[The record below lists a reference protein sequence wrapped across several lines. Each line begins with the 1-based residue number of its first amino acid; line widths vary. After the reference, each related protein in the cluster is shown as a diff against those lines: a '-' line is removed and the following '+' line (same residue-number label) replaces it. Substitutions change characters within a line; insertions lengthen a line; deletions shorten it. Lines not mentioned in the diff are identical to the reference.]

1 MRATEFLTERFDYT
15 KYINPLSRLI
25 TDTFYEVV
33 ADEDYD
39 DTEAKINEFLYRLE
53 PVIDKKILAPLLKE
67 NPIVYDGVKVVS
79 LTISFETIWSGKPM
93 APPNMGALS
102 AGVQRSL
109 RQTYPGVAMPRASN
123 DVTAQ
128 HLKTNM
134 DFTQLARFYVHPEA
148 KSGIINIEIRASH
161 LGSFLFLSDNS
172 ALVTSA
178 LQTLT
183 SNIMGKIFH
192 EVKHFMQA
200 TKTAKSTETDP
211 RKRADLNRYYTGDYK
226 TMDKQAHYN
235 ATRANGELGDGYWLN
250 ADEMD
255 SFAANAAAEINNIFG
270 NDVAAINNYLNAASR
285 GQTIMHNGIPVHT
298 TVGHIYRE
306 LYNPENQMNTDRT
319 VVWKKFMKNVF
330 KDVQMYLNRSV
341 KTSQKQPAKPQ

>member
-1 MRATEFLTERFDYT
+1 
-15 KYINPLSRLI
+15 
-25 TDTFYEVV
+25 
-33 ADEDYD
+33 
-39 DTEAKINEFLYRLE
+39 
-53 PVIDKKILAPLLKE
+53 
-67 NPIVYDGVKVVS
+67 
-79 LTISFETIWSGKPM
+79 
-93 APPNMGALS
+93 
-102 AGVQRSL
+102 
-109 RQTYPGVAMPRASN
+109 
-123 DVTAQ
+123 
-128 HLKTNM
+128 M
-134 DFTQLARFYVHPEA
+134 DFTQMARFYVHPEA

-200 TKTAKSTETDP
+200 TKTAKSKETDP

-306 LYNPENQMNTDRT
+306 LYNPDNQMNTDRT